1 MNRGFSPPSPP
12 PSSLSRLM
20 PAALSSCPV
29 AGRQRLP
36 PSVAQTTTR
45 SVELLGQIQS
55 LVKRKA
61 QVPLAR
67 QFMRIM
73 KSVWPYS
80 ACQVNGVPTRN
91 VCNKIVL
98 PASASAAAITAAQ
111 NKLMGLFPP
120 ALNITLEVRR
130 PGCAEGMGGTIW

>member
-1 MNRGFSPPSPP
+1 
-12 PSSLSRLM
+12 
-20 PAALSSCPV
+20 
-29 AGRQRLP
+29 
-36 PSVAQTTTR
+36 
-45 SVELLGQIQS
+45 
-55 LVKRKA
+55 
-61 QVPLAR
+61 
-67 QFMRIM
+67 MRCICG
-73 KSVWPYS
+73 PHS

-130 PGCAEGMGGTIW
+130 VRGRHGRDNLVKLILPLAAQRAHLHVTVLMHITVLGSMAVANSRGDRVGVNGRYGGSI